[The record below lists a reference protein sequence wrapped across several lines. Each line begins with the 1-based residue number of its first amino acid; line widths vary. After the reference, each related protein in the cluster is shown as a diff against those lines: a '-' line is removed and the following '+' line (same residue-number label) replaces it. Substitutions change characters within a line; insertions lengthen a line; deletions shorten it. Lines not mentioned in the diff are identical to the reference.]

1 MTAVNTASDRWPAL
15 PYSEWKDT
23 YTTLHMWTQ
32 IVGKI
37 RLELSPAVNHWWH
50 VTLYVSPLGLSTHS
64 MPFGDKLVEIEF
76 DLIEHELVI
85 RVSDGSRRTIKLE
98 PKSVAAFY
106 KELMSTLNSLGI
118 NVSIFTKPQEVE
130 NPIPFEK
137 DEQHSSYDPEY
148 AARFGRILR
157 SVDDVFQ
164 QFRGKFLGK
173 SSPVHFFW
181 GSFDLAVT
189 RFSGRPAPPR
199 PGADRITR
207 DAYSH
212 EVISHGFWPGN
223 EQTGGPAFYSY
234 TAPAPDGLASAT
246 VKPPQAVYSNEMG
259 EFLLMYDQVRK
270 AEHPEAMLLDFMQ
283 STYDA
288 GSTLAKWDREQFQYN
303 GPR

>member
-1 MTAVNTASDRWPAL
+1 MTAVNTASEQWPAL

-23 YTTLHMWTQ
+23 YATLHMWTQ

-37 RLELSPAVNHWWH
+37 RLELGPAVNHWWH
-50 VTLYVSPLGLSTHS
+50 VTLYVSPAGLTTHS
-64 MPFGDKLVEIEF
+64 MPYGDRLVEIEF
-76 DLIEHELVI
+76 DLIRHELVV
-85 RVSDGSRRTIKLE
+85 RVSDGSRRAMKLE
-98 PKSVAAFY
+98 PRSVAAFY
-106 KELMSTLNSLGI
+106 RELMSMLASLGI
-118 NVSIFTKPQEVE
+118 DVRIFTKPQEVE
-130 NPIPFEK
+130 NPIPFEQ

-148 AARFGRILR
+148 AGRFGQILR
-157 SVDDVFQ
+157 TIDHVFQ
-164 QFRGKFLGK
+164 EFRGKFLGK

-199 PGADRITR
+199 PGADYITR

-223 EQTGGPAFYSY
+223 AQTDGPAFYSY
-234 TAPAPDGLASAT
+234 TAPAPDGLATAK
-246 VKPPQAVYSNEMG
+246 VNPPQAFYSNELG
-259 EFLLMYDQVRK
+259 EFLLMYDDVRK
-270 AEHPEAMLLDFMQ
+270 ADQPEAMLLDFMQ

-288 GSTLAKWDREQFQYN
+288 GSTLANWDRDSFEYT